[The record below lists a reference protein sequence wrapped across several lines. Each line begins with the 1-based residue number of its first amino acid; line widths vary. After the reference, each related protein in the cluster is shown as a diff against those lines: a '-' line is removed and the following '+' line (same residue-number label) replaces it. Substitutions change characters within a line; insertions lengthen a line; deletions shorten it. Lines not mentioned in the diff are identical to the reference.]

1 MAFVLHK
8 LEARVIVLLEMQ
20 NLLLLWSLIG
30 PVAYQR
36 FEHSIRRFAT
46 WSDVTNV
53 WFSMDDID
61 FNEIIGN

>member
-36 FEHSIRRFAT
+36 FEHSITRFAT